1 MGWWYYVVSADAAK
15 EEILGVF
22 QIPGSWHDHRPQAG
36 GSGEHM
42 TGSFML
48 GQTDVLSEGHP
59 IEVLQCSHH
68 IVWSCYEVRCH
79 LRIGLS
85 FYTYLKWNPVQ
96 SITF

>member
-1 MGWWYYVVSADAAK
+1 
-15 EEILGVF
+15 
-22 QIPGSWHDHRPQAG
+22 
-36 GSGEHM
+36 M

-85 FYTYLKWNPVQ
+85 F
-96 SITF
+96 